1 MVLLTAQESGR
12 QIVGCS
18 LYDSANFPL
27 SLK

>member
-12 QIVGCS
+12 QIMGCF
-18 LYDSANFPL
+18 LYDSANLPL